1 MNVFAVIQFQK
12 YYLSFLLFLLVPI
25 SLISQKRSSD
35 NGDGTYTNPLIPAD
49 FPDPDVIFV
58 NGTYY
63 MVSTTMFVFPGV
75 TILQSKD
82 LVNWEYCSN
91 AVPRF
96 DFSPCYNL
104 DGCHR
109 YSHGQWA
116 TSMKYHKG
124 KFHLL
129 FIFQHGF
136 HG

>member
-63 MVSTTMFVFPGV
+63 MVSTTMFVFPGSRFYNPKILSIGNIAAMLYPGLISVLVIISMVV
-75 TILQSKD
+75 TVIVMDNGRQ
-82 LVNWEYCSN
+82 
-91 AVPRF
+91 A
-96 DFSPCYNL
+96 
-104 DGCHR
+104 
-109 YSHGQWA
+109 
-116 TSMKYHKG
+116 
-124 KFHLL
+124 
-129 FIFQHGF
+129 
-136 HG
+136 